1 MIGHNIL
8 PGGLAEKP
16 VLTEY
21 YNIDFTIF
29 YQMADAKKKSEIS
42 KLEQA
47 AGNGK
52 NAGEP
57 ALLVQVRGVFSSR
70 WRG

>member
-21 YNIDFTIF
+21 YNIDFAIF
-29 YQMADAKKKSEIS
+29 YQMANAKKKI
-42 KLEQA
+42 
-47 AGNGK
+47 
-52 NAGEP
+52 
-57 ALLVQVRGVFSSR
+57 RDF
-70 WRG
+70 